1 MSKLYNEP
9 NTSENGHLAQ
19 KLRAIQDMRFWKTGE
34 NEHSHPSYTT
44 KGKTIGVM
52 VGGETS
58 NALVHRIAPP
68 RGLNGYLG
76 CVGAYILD
84 SS

>member
-9 NTSENGHLAQ
+9 NTSENWHLAQ
-19 KLRAIQDMRFWKTGE
+19 KLRAIQDIRFWKTGE
-34 NEHSHPSYTT
+34 TEHSHRWYTT
-44 KGKTIGVM
+44 KGNTIRVM
-52 VGGETS
+52 GEGETS
-58 NALVHRIAPP
+58 NTLVHRIAPP